1 MESTVHF
8 DCIPT
13 AKDYQSHLEKFKIRI
28 IDNKFDLFANSEKPT
43 KQSLQDYIDILIRL
57 DEISNELEGKIDR
70 IIETREIVGG
80 LISELARFANRLQT
94 FTPMYS
100 MFDFLSSEVQQ
111 LIFIK
116 MPVTEITWERNIP
129 KLHISYNPYVFRNH
143 PIWTNGGKGRGPN
156 QFDFP
161 CDLILDPTTG
171 TIFIAD
177 YHKKEIDVYN
187 KQGDY
192 KMSFKEESL
201 KGPRK
206 LAIKED
212 HLYVVVETDIILIF
226 NKENGNLVVRKECD
240 FFIGGIDFWEDLLY
254 AGDYH
259 TRRLHVMNKSLNRVN
274 KFQVGLDGLPG
285 IQYVKAR
292 EDGVYLLFTNTQNDM
307 LQKFSHTGHLLK
319 IFKEANSVK
328 EPWFFNIDPDN
339 NIIVTASSSCIMR
352 IFGNNGEVLRSYE
365 KASEDSVGT
374 INLPRGVV
382 ITEDYRIIVLCSK
395 ENHSIQCF

>member
-1 MESTVHF
+1 MESTFHI

-13 AKDYQSHLEKFKIRI
+13 AKDYQSELEKFKIRI
-28 IDNKFDLFANSEKPT
+28 IDNKCDLFANSKKLT
-43 KQSLQDYIDILIRL
+43 RQSIQYYMDILIQL
-57 DEISNELEGKIDR
+57 DEISNELESKIAK

-80 LISELARFANRLQT
+80 LLSELTRFRLQT

-100 MFDFLSSEVQQ
+100 MFDFLTSEVQK
-111 LIFIK
+111 LIFIR
-116 MPVTEITWERNIP
+116 MPVTEITWEINIP
-129 KLHISYNPYVFRNH
+129 KLHISYNPYVFSNH
-143 PIWTNGGKGRGPN
+143 PIWTNGSKGRGPN
-156 QFDFP
+156 KFDFP
-161 CDLILDPTTG
+161 CDIILDPTTG
-171 TIFIAD
+171 TIYIAD
-177 YHKKEIDVYN
+177 YQKKEIDVYN
-187 KQGDY
+187 KQGGY
-192 KMSFKEESL
+192 KMSFEEASL

-206 LAIKED
+206 LAIKGD

-226 NKENGNLVVRKECD
+226 NKDSGKLVNRKKCY
-240 FFIGGIDFWEDLLY
+240 FFVGGMDFWEELLY

-259 TRRLHVMNKSLNRVN
+259 TRRLHVMDISLNHVN

-292 EDGVYLLFTNTQNDM
+292 EDGVYVLFTNTQNNM
-307 LQKFSHTGHLLK
+307 LQKFSHTGYLLR
-319 IFKEANSVK
+319 IFKEVNSVK

-352 IFGNNGEVLRSYE
+352 IYGSNGEVLRSYE

-382 ITEDYRIIVLCSK
+382 ITEDYHIIVLCSK